1 MDSPGI
7 VQNTYQK
14 DYKRLYYSDE
24 QAALKVPITLKAGYG
39 IIEAGTALAR
49 NTSATATR
57 VGYFFPYD
65 PTATITGAED
75 APGRAY
81 LVQDSGTTASDLYV
95 TIVDSYKFAVG
106 DDLIIVDNDT
116 AAENLG
122 AITAIDRATYSHM
135 AKITVTVATG
145 GTSFTVADFAYV
157 TVEGYDVCI
166 GILEKTVDTGTGAN
180 ANGANATM
188 ILGNCVLYTGS
199 LVNLDAAAIT
209 DLSAATIGIYTY
221 IK

>member
-7 VQNTYQK
+7 VQNTFQK

-39 IIEAGTALAR
+39 LIEAGTALAR
-49 NTSATATR
+49 NTSASATR
-57 VGYFFPYD
+57 LGYFVPYD
-65 PTATITGAED
+65 PTATITGAET

-95 TIVDSYKFAVG
+95 TIADSYKFAVG

-135 AKITVTVATG
+135 AKITVTTATG
-145 GTSFTVADFAYV
+145 GTSFTTADFAYI

-199 LVNLDAAAIT
+199 LVNLDAAAVT

>member
-7 VQNTYQK
+7 FQKTYQK
-14 DYKRLYYSDE
+14 DYKRLYYSE
-24 QAALKVPITLKAGYG
+24 ENASLKVPITLQAGYG
-39 IIEAGTALAR
+39 LIEAGTALAK
-49 NTSATATR
+49 NNSAAATR
-57 VGYFFPYD
+57 LGYFVPYD
-65 PTATITGAED
+65 PTATITGAEV

-95 TIVDSYKFAVG
+95 TIADSYKFAVG
-106 DDLIIVDNDT
+106 DDVIIVDNDT

-145 GTSFTVADFAYV
+145 GTSFTTADFAYIV
-157 TVEGYDVCI
+157 VEGYDTCV
-166 GILEKTVDTGTGAN
+166 GILEKSVDTGTGAN
-180 ANGANATM
+180 ANGANATL

-199 LVNLDAAAIT
+199 LINLDSAAKT
-209 DLSAATIGIYTY
+209 DLAATAFGIYTY
-221 IK
+221 MK